1 MVMKCPK
8 CETNNPET
16 ARFCLNCAAPL
27 STPEDAVVT
36 ETMEAPKEELTTGST
51 FAGRYQI
58 IEELGKGGMGRVYKA
73 LDTKINEKIALK
85 LIKPEIAS
93 DKNTIAR
100 FGNELKMARRISHR
114 NVGTMFHIGEEKGT
128 HFITMEYIPGE
139 NLKSMIRM
147 TGQFGLGTTIRIAKQ
162 VCEGLIEAHRMGVV
176 HRDLKPGNIMIDR
189 EGEAR
194 ILDFG
199 IARSLGAKGI
209 TGAGVMIG
217 TPEYM
222 SPEQVEAKDIDQRSD
237 IYSLGIILY
246 EMLTGRVPFEAD
258 TPFAIGVMQ
267 KGETPQNPKELNPN
281 IPDALSG
288 VILKCLEKQKENR
301 YQCVEYVL
309 SELGNIETGIPT
321 TERVA
326 PKRKPMTSKEVTVT
340 FSPKRV
346 LIPALIIFTFV
357 IIAVAIWQLLPLK
370 KSAPPPPEK
379 HSIAVLPFEDLS
391 SQKDQ
396 EHFCDGLADELI
408 NRLNKVESISV
419 PARSSSFYFKD
430 KDLSPQEIGKQLNV
444 DNILEGT
451 LRKSGNRLRIT
462 VSLINVAD
470 GYPIWSD
477 QYQRDEE
484 DIFDLQDKISLD
496 IVDNLKV
503 KLLGEEKARLVRRA
517 THDPEAYDLYLRGSH
532 FWNRRTEEGL
542 KKAIDYFEQAI
553 AKDPDF
559 ALAYAGLADSYSI
572 LPWYSFFSFKQAIE
586 KAREAAVKS
595 IAIDN
600 SNAEAHATSGFIK
613 MYDYD
618 WLGAESE
625 LKKAIELNPNYT
637 TAHHWL
643 AFYYLYQADFDSAI
657 AEILKA
663 RELDPLSLIIN
674 TDIAQISNYAREYDL
689 AIEGAQKAIEL
700 DPNWGNAYAF
710 LGYAY
715 YGKGMIEEA
724 LSTYKKSTDL
734 DKRTWAYAGIT
745 AGLIFDQMGQS
756 ERAQQVRDEFMRG
769 ANRPDTPPFLWA
781 VFHFSI
787 GEKDRGFDW
796 LEKAYEDR
804 DPFLWYVKVD
814 HNLDSVRSDPRYLEL
829 LRKMGLD

>member
-1 MVMKCPK
+1 MKCPK
-8 CETNNPET
+8 CETVNPET
-16 ARFCLNCAAPL
+16 ARFCLNCA
-27 STPEDAVVT
+27 TPISSHEDAVVT

-93 DKNTIAR
+93 DKNTITR
-100 FGNELKMARRISHR
+100 FGNELKMARKISHR
-114 NVGTMFHIGEEKGT
+114 NVGTMFDIGEEKGT

-147 TGQFGLGTTIRIAKQ
+147 TGELGLGTAIRITRQ
-162 VCEGLIEAHRMGVV
+162 ICEGLIEAHRMGVI

-189 EGEAR
+189 QGDAR

-209 TGAGVMIG
+209 TGAGAMIG

-237 IYSLGIILY
+237 IYSLGIIIY
-246 EMLTGRVPFEAD
+246 EMLTGQVPFEAD
-258 TPFAIGVMQ
+258 TPFAIGVKQ
-267 KGETPQNPKELNPN
+267 KGEAPQNPRELNPN
-281 IPDALSG
+281 IPETLSE

-301 YQCVEYVL
+301 FQSVEAVL
-309 SELGNIETGIPT
+309 SELGKIETGIPT
-321 TERVA
+321 TERIP

-340 FSPKRV
+340 FSPKKV
-346 LIPALIIFTFV
+346 LIPALIIVALV
-357 IIAVAIWQLLPLK
+357 IIAVAIWQLLPTK
-370 KSAPPPPEK
+370 KTSLPPPEK

-391 SQKDQ
+391 PQKDQ

-408 NRLNKVESISV
+408 NRLNKVDSLTV
-419 PARSSSFYFKD
+419 PARSSSFYFKG
-430 KDLSPQEIGKQLNV
+430 KDLSPQEIGEKLKV

-462 VSLINVAD
+462 VSLINVSD

-503 KLLGEEKARLVRRA
+503 KLLGEEKAQLVRRN
-517 THDPEAYDLYLRGSH
+517 THDPEAYDLYLRGRF
-532 FWNRRTEEGL
+532 FWNKRTDEGI

-553 AKDPDF
+553 AKDPNY
-559 ALAYAGLADSYSI
+559 ALAYVGLADSYNVIS
-572 LPWYSFFSFKQAIE
+572 WYSDFPFKQAIQN
-586 KAREAAVKS
+586 AREAIMKS
-595 IAIDN
+595 LAIDN
-600 SNAEAHATSGFIK
+600 SNPEAFATSGFNK

-618 WLGAESE
+618 WPGAENE
-625 LKKAIELNPNYT
+625 LKKAIELNPNYA

-643 AFYYLYQADFDSAI
+643 AFYYLYQADFDKAI
-657 AEILKA
+657 EEILKA
-663 RELDPLSLIIN
+663 RELDPLSVIIN
-674 TDIAQISNYAREYDL
+674 ADIAQISNYAREYDL

-700 DPNWGNAYAF
+700 DPTWGDAYF
-710 LGYAY
+710 YLGFAY
-715 YGKGMIEEA
+715 YGKGMIEET
-724 LSTYKKSTDL
+724 LSIYKKSRDL
-734 DKRTWAYAGIT
+734 GPRNLAYIAIAAGVM
-745 AGLIFDQMGQS
+745 FDQIGQS
-756 ERAQQVRDEFMRG
+756 ERAQQVRDEFLRG
-769 ANRPDTPPFLWA
+769 ASRPDFQPFLWA
-781 VFHFSI
+781 VYHFSI
-787 GEKDRGFDW
+787 GENDRGFEW
-796 LEKAYEDR
+796 LDKAYEDR
-804 DPFLWYVKVD
+804 DPFLWYMKVD
-814 HNLDSVRSDPRYLEL
+814 PNLDSVRSDPRYLEL
-829 LRKMGLD
+829 LRKVGLN

>member
-1 MVMKCPK
+1 M
-8 CETNNPET
+8 ET
-16 ARFCLNCAAPL
+16 
-27 STPEDAVVT
+27 
-36 ETMEAPKEELTTGST
+36 PKEELTTGAT

-93 DKNTIAR
+93 DKNTITR
-100 FGNELKMARRISHR
+100 FGNELKMARKISHR
-114 NVGTMFHIGEEKGT
+114 NVGTMYDIGEEKGT

-147 TGQFGLGTTIRIAKQ
+147 SGQLGVGTAIRIAKQ

-189 EGEAR
+189 QGDAR

-267 KGETPQNPKELNPN
+267 KGETPRNPRELNPN
-281 IPDALSG
+281 IPETLSEG
-288 VILKCLEKQKENR
+288 ILKCLEKQKDNR
-301 YQCVEYVL
+301 YQSVEDVL
-309 SELGNIETGIPT
+309 SELGKIETGIPT
-321 TERVA
+321 AERA
-326 PKRKPMTSKEVTVT
+326 PPEKKPMTSKEVTVT
-340 FSPKRV
+340 FSPKKV
-346 LIPALIIFTFV
+346 LIPALIIV
-357 IIAVAIWQLLPLK
+357 ALAIIAVAIWQLLPPEEPALP
-370 KSAPPPPEK
+370 SPEK

-391 SQKDQ
+391 PQKDQ

-408 NRLNKVESISV
+408 NRLNKVESLIV
-419 PARSSSFYFKD
+419 PARSSSFYFKG
-430 KDLSPQEIGKQLNV
+430 KDISPQEIGEKLKV
-444 DNILEGT
+444 KNILEGT
-451 LRKSGNRLRIT
+451 LRKSGKRLRIT

-503 KLLGEEKARLVRRA
+503 KLLGEEKAQLVRRA
-517 THDPEAYDLYLRGSH
+517 THDPEAYDLYLRGRH
-532 FWNRRTEEGL
+532 FWNKRTEEGI

-553 AKDPDF
+553 AKDPDY
-559 ALAYAGLADSYSI
+559 ALAYVGLADSYNI
-572 LPWYSFFSFKQAIE
+572 LPWYSGFPFKPAID
-586 KAREAAVKS
+586 KAREAVVKS
-595 IAIDN
+595 LTIDN
-600 SNAEAHATSGFIK
+600 SNPEAHATSGFIK
-613 MYDYD
+613 MYDFD
-618 WLGAESE
+618 WPGAESE
-625 LKKAIELNPNYT
+625 LKKAIELNPNYA
-637 TAHHWL
+637 TARHWL
-643 AFYYLYQADFDSAI
+643 AFYYLYQADFDRAI
-657 AEILKA
+657 EEILKA
-663 RELDPLSLIIN
+663 RELDPLSVIIN
-674 TDIAQISNYAREYDL
+674 ADIAQISNYAREYDL

-700 DPNWGNAYAF
+700 DPNWGDAYYF

-724 LSTYKKSTDL
+724 LALYEESKDL
-734 DKRTWAYAGIT
+734 GPRNMVYAAIA
-745 AGLIFDQMGQS
+745 AGSMFDQIGQS
-756 ERAQQVRDEFMRG
+756 ERAQQVRDAFIRG
-769 ANRPDTPPFLWA
+769 ASRPDFPPSLWA

-787 GEKDRGFDW
+787 GENDRGFEW
-796 LEKAYEDR
+796 LDKAYEEH

-814 HNLDSVRSDPRYLEL
+814 HNLDDVRSDPRYLDL
-829 LRKMGLD
+829 LKKVGLD